1 MVRVCPSN
9 QLISLPAFCAA
20 VALLVVVRRPSECH
34 ANPILWIGPGLGPQN
49 WLPRQR
55 PLRNRKTYFGSFVYG
70 QSYTNPANLVKIG
83 LVDVEIIGLMEI
95 VKKETA
101 AEHTPIFG

>member
-1 MVRVCPSN
+1 
-9 QLISLPAFCAA
+9 
-20 VALLVVVRRPSECH
+20 
-34 ANPILWIGPGLGPQN
+34 
-49 WLPRQR
+49 
-55 PLRNRKTYFGSFVYG
+55 
-70 QSYTNPANLVKIG
+70 VKIG